1 MKRNYLKKGKSD
13 DKKNLHQLLLK
24 NNIFSTLNTPH
35 LNTIYINTTKPN
47 NLKIIKKKNINKR
60 EQILYTLNNKNSYT
74 IFRQTGLPPIPSQK
88 NFNHFN
94 SPKNK
99 YKPPNKYSFN
109 IPHFE
114 PRDKEGL
121 IVELYQLTN
130 DMDNQNKEFANLT
143 KDYNNLINNSLAY
156 KLIIEKILGLDENG
170 NFLNEENSS
179 LKNREKSKSENN
191 FKNINAID
199 EKVEFSAGD
208 GNNNSGFFKTNT
220 KYKNKIYNISNISSI
235 PSTNGNKI
243 KNKMIMKDYFND
255 KENQTKINVL
265 LNQKAELNRLLIEKE
280 RALIK
285 IKNNS
290 KNKKFD
296 EYLNLLDQIN
306 SELEEKLNNSKVL
319 QYESYD
325 TELQINSYL
334 TKLKKITD
342 EINSINSK
350 LLISKKEL
358 EYNLKDIANLKKCK
372 EELKEK
378 EIKLNEDEKQTKN
391 NFKEKREKENK
402 LDTLLKE
409 NQKYFEEKEK
419 IHVQIKEL
427 QKQEDLIKKIIDKK
441 NLNIKKLNKENKDLE
456 RQILDYEKRRERLLE
471 KADQPRKNRIKM
483 KDMENEIKDL
493 EKNIVTY
500 KVESDEK
507 EKNMEDNI
515 EKNNELINNQEEE
528 INNHPDI
535 VKDLEEQINNLKN
548 QLKEKENN
556 NKIKGDEL
564 SKIEEDFNNK
574 KERAKQEWAELE
586 KIKKEKE
593 MKEKSESEMKFK
605 EIEDK
610 INEYIKNKE
619 ELTSEAEKLKNNN
632 VKFKE
637 ENKNLLKLH
646 KEKMELCKL
655 ATEKQL
661 KLNKLLNEIKDL
673 ENKEQINI

>member
-1 MKRNYLKKGKSD
+1 MEKRNNLKKGKSD
-13 DKKNLHQLLLK
+13 DNKNMHKLLFK
-24 NNIFSTLNTPH
+24 NNIYSPFNKPH
-35 LNTIYINTTKPN
+35 LNNIYINTTKPN
-47 NLKIIKKKNINKR
+47 NLKIIKKKNLNKR
-60 EQILYTLNNKNSYT
+60 EQILYTLNNKNSYSS
-74 IFRQTGLPPIPSQK
+74 FRQIGLPPISSQK
-88 NFNHFN
+88 SLNHFN
-94 SPKNK
+94 SPKSK
-99 YKPPNKYSFN
+99 YKPSNKYSFN

-130 DMDNQNKEFANLT
+130 DMENQNKEFENLT

-156 KLIIEKILGLDENG
+156 KIIIEKILGLDENG
-170 NFLNEENSS
+170 NFLNEDNSS
-179 LKNREKSKSENN
+179 ALKNREKSKSENN

-199 EKVEFSAGD
+199 EKAEFSPAD
-208 GNNNSGFFKTNT
+208 ENNSDFFKTNT

-235 PSTNGNKI
+235 PSTNGHKI
-243 KNKMIMKDYFND
+243 KNKMIMKDYFKD

-265 LNQKAELNRLLIEKE
+265 LNQKNELNKLLIEKE

-285 IKNNS
+285 VKNNS

-296 EYLNLLDQIN
+296 EYLYLLDKIN
-306 SELEEKLNNSKVL
+306 SELEEKLNNSKIL

-325 TELQINSYL
+325 TELQINSYS
-334 TKLKKITD
+334 TKLKKLNE
-342 EINSINSK
+342 EINSVNSK
-350 LLISKKEL
+350 LLINKKEL
-358 EYNLKDIANLKKCK
+358 EYNIKDIANLKKCK
-372 EELKEK
+372 EDLKEK
-378 EIKLNEDEKQTKN
+378 EIKLNDDEKQNKN
-391 NFKEKREKENK
+391 NLKEKKEKEDK
-402 LDTLLKE
+402 IDSLLKE

-419 IHVQIKEL
+419 TDMQIKEI

-456 RQILDYEKRRERLLE
+456 RQISDYEKKRERLLE

-500 KVESDEK
+500 KVENDEK

-548 QLKEKENN
+548 ELKEKEIN
-556 NKIKGDEL
+556 NKLKGEEL
-564 SKIEEDFNNK
+564 TKIEEDFNNK
-574 KERAKQEWAELE
+574 KELAKQEWENFV

-593 MKEKSESEMKFK
+593 MKEKGEEEIKNK

-610 INEYIKNKE
+610 LNEYIKNKE
-619 ELTSEAEKLKNNN
+619 ELTNEAEKLKSDN

-637 ENKNLLKLH
+637 ENKNLIKLH

-655 ATEKQL
+655 ATEKQI
-661 KLNKLLNEIKDL
+661 KLNKLLNEIKEL
-673 ENKEQINI
+673 ENKE

>member
-1 MKRNYLKKGKSD
+1 MEKRNNLKKGKSD
-13 DKKNLHQLLLK
+13 GNKNIHRLLFK
-24 NNIFSTLNTPH
+24 NNIYSPINTQH
-35 LNTIYINTTKPN
+35 LNKIYINTTKPN
-47 NLKIIKKKNINKR
+47 NLKMMKKKNLSKR
-60 EQILYTLNNKNSYT
+60 EQILYTLNNKNSYS
-74 IFRQTGLPPIPSQK
+74 IFRQKGLPPISSQK
-88 NFNHFN
+88 NLNHFN
-94 SPKNK
+94 FPKNK
-99 YKPPNKYSFN
+99 YKPTNKYSFN

-130 DMDNQNKEFANLT
+130 DMDNQNKEFENLT

-156 KLIIEKILGLDENG
+156 KIIIEKILGLDENG
-170 NFLNEENSS
+170 NYLDEETNN

-199 EKVEFSAGD
+199 EKVEFSQGSR
-208 GNNNSGFFKTNT
+208 NNSGIFKRNT
-220 KYKNKIYNISNISSI
+220 KYKNKINISNISSI
-235 PSTNGNKI
+235 PSTNGIKN

-255 KENQTKINVL
+255 KENKTKINVL
-265 LNQKAELNRLLIEKE
+265 LNQKSELNRILIEKE

-285 IKNNS
+285 IKNKG

-296 EYLNLLDQIN
+296 ECLFLLDKIN
-306 SELEEKLNNSKVL
+306 AELEEKLNNSKIL
-319 QYESYD
+319 QYEAYD
-325 TELQINSYL
+325 TELQINSYSS
-334 TKLKKITD
+334 KLKKLTD
-342 EINSINSK
+342 EINSITSK
-350 LLISKKEL
+350 LLINKKEL

-378 EIKLNEDEKQTKN
+378 EIKLNEDEKQNKN
-391 NFKEKREKENK
+391 SIKEKKEKENK
-402 LDTLLKE
+402 IDLQLKE

-419 IHVQIKEL
+419 TDMQIKEL
-427 QKQEDLIKKIIDKK
+427 QKQEDMIKKTADKK

-456 RQILDYEKRRERLLE
+456 RQITDYEKKRERLLE

-500 KVESDEK
+500 KVENDEK

-535 VKDLEEQINNLKN
+535 VKDLEEQIKNLKN
-548 QLKEKENN
+548 ELIEKENN
-556 NKIKGDEL
+556 NKIKGEEL

-574 KERAKQEWAELE
+574 KELAKQEWEKFE

-593 MKEKSESEMKFK
+593 MKEKSEEEMKNK

-610 INEYIKNKE
+610 LNEYIKNKE
-619 ELTSEAEKLKNNN
+619 ELTNEAQKLKDDN

-637 ENKNLLKLH
+637 ENKNLIKLH

-673 ENKEQINI
+673 ENKD

>member
-1 MKRNYLKKGKSD
+1 MEKRNNLKKGKSD
-13 DKKNLHQLLLK
+13 DKKNLHKLLFK
-24 NNIFSTLNTPH
+24 NNIISPLNTQH

-60 EQILYTLNNKNSYT
+60 EQILYTLNNKNSYS
-74 IFRQTGLPPIPSQK
+74 IFRKSGLPPISSQK
-88 NFNHFN
+88 NLNHFN

-130 DMDNQNKEFANLT
+130 DMDNQNREFENLT

-156 KLIIEKILGLDENG
+156 KIIIEKILGLDENG
-170 NFLNEENSS
+170 NYLNENNLYA

-191 FKNINAID
+191 FKNIKAID
-199 EKVEFSAGD
+199 EKVEFGPGD
-208 GNNNSGFFKTNT
+208 ENNSGFFKTNT
-220 KYKNKIYNISNISSI
+220 KYKKNLYNISNISSI
-235 PSTNGNKI
+235 PSTSGNNSRN

-265 LNQKAELNRLLIEKE
+265 LNQKNELNRILIEKE

-296 EYLNLLDQIN
+296 EYLFLLDKIN
-306 SELEEKLNNSKVL
+306 TELEEKLNNSKIL
-319 QYESYD
+319 QYEAYE
-325 TELQINSYL
+325 TELQINSYS
-334 TKLKKITD
+334 TKLKKLTD
-342 EINSINSK
+342 EINSVTSK
-350 LLISKKEL
+350 LKINKKEL
-358 EYNLKDIANLKKCK
+358 EYNIKDIAHLKKCK

-378 EIKLNEDEKQTKN
+378 EIKLNEDEKQNKN
-391 NFKEKREKENK
+391 NLKEKKEKENK
-402 LDTLLKE
+402 IDSLLKE

-419 IHVQIKEL
+419 TEMQIKEI
-427 QKQEDLIKKIIDKK
+427 QKQEDLIKKTIDKK

-500 KVESDEK
+500 KVENDEK

-515 EKNNELINNQEEE
+515 EKNNELISNQEEE

-548 QLKEKENN
+548 ELKEKENN
-556 NKIKGDEL
+556 NKIKGEEL
-564 SKIEEDFNNK
+564 TKIEEDFNSK
-574 KERAKQEWAELE
+574 KELAKQEWENYE

-593 MKEKSESEMKFK
+593 MKEKGEEEIKNK

-610 INEYIKNKE
+610 LNEYIKNKE
-619 ELTSEAEKLKNNN
+619 ELTTEAEKLKNDN

-637 ENKNLLKLH
+637 ENKNLIKLH

-655 ATEKQL
+655 ASEKQI
-661 KLNKLLNEIKDL
+661 KLNKLLSEIKDL
-673 ENKEQINI
+673 ENKE